1 VNVARSLSV
10 IASAAAR
17 RPLAV
22 IAVAVA
28 LAVAAAVS
36 ALGLTP
42 TAATDTLVSRSS
54 STYRATQSYYGHF
67 GDEAVVVMIKGPIKD
82 WIYTA
87 DQERVRTLEGCLSGN
102 LSPLGIRNHG
112 GSAGPCGQLAAAK
125 AVKVVLG
132 PGTFIN
138 ESVTQIND
146 QLAAQVRG
154 TQAQATRTYQA
165 IYAEGLRR
173 HYAPANAQRLAAGAR
188 QMVFTQFQRQL
199 VQAAVRFGLTTA
211 PSDGDPDFVAKL
223 IFDPLKAV
231 GTPKQRFAYLFPN
244 ANTSIITIRLK
255 PGLPEAARTRA
266 IDLMRRAVA
275 LSYFRPEHG
284 ESYLVTGEPV
294 IVSDLTS
301 SITRS
306 VKLLLVAVLLVMAA
320 TLTLVFRG
328 RPRLLPLAVALVA
341 TALTYGALAA
351 SGASLTMASI
361 AVLPVLVGLA
371 VDYAVQFQSRVHE
384 HREDLQDL
392 EDLQEGASREPGE
405 GPGGLGE
412 RAVRRAAVL
421 GGPTIATAG
430 AATAGGFLAL
440 LLSPVPMVRGF
451 GLLLV
456 AGIVISFFTALTAG
470 AAALVLTA
478 GERRPA
484 LRRRLPLAPG
494 PLVSVAAGVRGRLAP
509 AVRGAREL
517 VYGNSSGRRVAT
529 RALDAALRRP
539 ARVLAVG
546 IAAAALGWALDTQT
560 RVESDVTKLV
570 PQSLASLHAL
580 DVLQRQTGVGGEIDA
595 MVSAPDL
602 TQPAVVTWMT
612 NYQQAV
618 TRRQGYSDSVPG
630 HGCGQ
635 ARLCPAFSL
644 PDLFSQGGGSGVAAG
659 GGAPGAPGTA
669 AGMSQGQIRAL
680 LNAVPSYFSQSVI
693 TPDRRTATL
702 AFGIRSMS
710 LDAEQQV
717 ISQMRRELHPPPGVH
732 VDLVGLPVLAAQANA
747 AISPAWRRALTL
759 LSGLAA
765 VAVVLLCAFRGD
777 RRRALVPL
785 VPIALASGW
794 SSLVLFAV
802 RVPLNP
808 MSVTLGALVIAIS
821 TEFSVLLSERYRDE
835 RRLGHPPAEA
845 LQRTY
850 RRTGAAVL
858 VSGVTA
864 IAGFAVLVLSDI
876 SMLRGFGFVTLV
888 DLTVSLVGVMVVLPS
903 TLLLAE
909 RGELGRLP
917 ARGLTT
923 LLSRARVAGRWA
935 AGRVRHEPV

>member
-1 VNVARSLSV
+1 MNVARSLSV
-10 IASAAAR
+10 IASGAAR

-28 LAVAAAVS
+28 LAAAAAVA

-54 STYRATQSYYGHF
+54 STYKATQRYYGHF
-67 GDEAVVVMIKGPIKD
+67 GDEAVVVMIKGSIKD

-102 LSPLGIRNHG
+102 LSPLGIQMHG
-112 GSAGPCGQLAAAK
+112 GSGGPCGQLAATK
-125 AVKVVLG
+125 PVKVVLG

-138 ESVTQIND
+138 QSVTQIND
-146 QLAAQVRG
+146 QLTAQLRG
-154 TQAQATRTYQA
+154 AQAQAAQTYQA
-165 IYAEGLRR
+165 VYGEGLRH
-173 HYAPANAQRLAAGAR
+173 HYPPASAQRLAAEAR
-188 QMVFTQFQRQL
+188 QTVLSQFARQL
-199 VQAAVRFGLTTA
+199 IQAGVRFGITTA
-211 PSDGDPDFVAKL
+211 PSDSDPDFVSKL

-255 PGLPEAARTRA
+255 SGLPEAARTRA

-306 VKLLLVAVLLVMAA
+306 VKLLLIAVLLVMAA

-328 RPRLLPLAVALVA
+328 RPRLLPLGVALVA

-371 VDYAVQFQSRVHE
+371 VDYAVQFQSRVRE
-384 HREDLQDL
+384 HHEDLLDSAP
-392 EDLQEGASREPGE
+392 EAGE
-405 GPGGLGE
+405 GPGGPAE
-412 RAVRRAAVL
+412 RAVRRAAGV

-456 AGIVISFFTALTAG
+456 AGIVISFLTALTAG
-470 AAALVLTA
+470 AAALVLSA
-478 GERRPA
+478 GERRPV
-484 LRRRLPLAPG
+484 RPSWLPSAPR
-494 PLVSVAAGVRGRLAP
+494 PLVSGAAAVRWRLGP

-517 VYGNSSGRRVAT
+517 LSGSASGRRMAP
-529 RALDAALRRP
+529 RALDAALSHP
-539 ARVLAVG
+539 TRVLAVG
-546 IAAAALGWALDTQT
+546 VALAALGLALDTQT

-570 PQSLASLHAL
+570 PQSLASLYAL

-595 MVSAPDL
+595 MVTAPDL
-602 TQPAVVTWMT
+602 TQPAVVSWMT
-612 NYQQAV
+612 SYQDAV

-644 PDLFSQGGGSGVAAG
+644 PDLFSQGGSSGT
-659 GGAPGAPGTA
+659 GAPGSAP
-669 AGMSQGQIRAL
+669 GMSQAQIRTL
-680 LNAVPSYFSQSVI
+680 LDAVPSYFSQSVI

-702 AFGIRSMS
+702 AFGIRSMP
-710 LDAEQQV
+710 LDSEQQV
-717 ISQMRRELHPPPGVH
+717 ISQMRSALHPPPGVH

-747 AISPAWRRALTL
+747 AISPSWRRALTL
-759 LSGLAA
+759 LLGLAA
-765 VAVVLLCAFRGD
+765 VAAVLLLAFRGD

-794 SSLVLFAV
+794 SSLVLFAL

-835 RRLGHPPAEA
+835 RRLGYPPVEA
-845 LQRTY
+845 MQRTY
-850 RRTGAAVL
+850 QRTGAAVL
-858 VSGVTA
+858 ASGVTA

-876 SMLRGFGFVTLV
+876 NMLRGFGFVTLV

-909 RGELGRLP
+909 RGELGSLP

-923 LLSRARVAGRWA
+923 LLSRARVAGRA
-935 AGRVRHEPV
+935 RHEPV